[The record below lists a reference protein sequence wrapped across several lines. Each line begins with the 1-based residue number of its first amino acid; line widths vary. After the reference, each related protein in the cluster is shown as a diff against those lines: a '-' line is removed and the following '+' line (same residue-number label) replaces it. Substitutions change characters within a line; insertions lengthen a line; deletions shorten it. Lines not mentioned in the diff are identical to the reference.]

1 MLNFWISF
9 GFFGII
15 CVPFIIMFLVCGVDL
30 KHKLGGAIA
39 ILLFWLLI
47 SGGMT
52 LEGMNKADSWNGG
65 YCDCGTHW
73 ELRGAT
79 KSRTGIETKYY
90 AFLFFHSEIRQ

>member
-1 MLNFWISF
+1 MVFWIAF

-39 ILLFWLLI
+39 ILIFWFLFA
-47 SGGMT
+47 GGT
-52 LEGMNKADSWNGG
+52 TIEEMNKADSWNGG
-65 YCDCGTHW
+65 YCKCGTHW

-79 KSRTGIETKYY
+79 KTRVGTETKYY
-90 AFLFFHSEIRQ
+90 ACPNCHAEITQ